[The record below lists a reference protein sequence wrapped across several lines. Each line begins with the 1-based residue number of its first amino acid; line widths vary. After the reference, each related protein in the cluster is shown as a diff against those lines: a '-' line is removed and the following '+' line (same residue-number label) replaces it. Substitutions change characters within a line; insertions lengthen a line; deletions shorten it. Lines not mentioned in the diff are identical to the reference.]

1 MKQFYQNQSHC
12 RSLYDF
18 LIYLHRAKHATTF
31 LSMPLFCLLNTSLR
45 VRSVTSCILCR
56 KTYRIIT
63 LLATCCQIA
72 LEKTQ
77 RYVWSLRNNNNIF
90 DELNGFMIHSRSIRQ
105 QNFTFQI
112 TTLLQQNIL
121 IHNIHFYINIYSN
134 HIAFQKYLLYFRF
147 SWIYSLF
154 I

>member
-1 MKQFYQNQSHC
+1 
-12 RSLYDF
+12 
-18 LIYLHRAKHATTF
+18 
-31 LSMPLFCLLNTSLR
+31 MPLFCLLNTSLR

-105 QNFTFQI
+105 QNCTFQI
-112 TTLLQQNIL
+112 TTLLQYNIL
-121 IHNIHFYINIYSN
+121 IQNMHFYNNSFSN
-134 HIAFQKYLLYFRF
+134 HNTLFENISYTLGFLGYILYSYNDFYMYDLYANF
-147 SWIYSLF
+147 VF
-154 I
+154 